1 MKFII
6 RFYYIPFLV
15 GVIISIFLWI
25 SSIDSKLRVEGMA
38 KLQIYH
44 NLNNE
49 ISTAFWDANLKK
61 MIDQFENQNLRL
73 VKKEVLRSQ

>member
-25 SSIDSKLRVEGMA
+25 SSIDSKLESRMA

-44 NLNNE
+44 NLTNE

-61 MIDQFENQNLRL
+61 MIDQF
-73 VKKEVLRSQ
+73 KTKI